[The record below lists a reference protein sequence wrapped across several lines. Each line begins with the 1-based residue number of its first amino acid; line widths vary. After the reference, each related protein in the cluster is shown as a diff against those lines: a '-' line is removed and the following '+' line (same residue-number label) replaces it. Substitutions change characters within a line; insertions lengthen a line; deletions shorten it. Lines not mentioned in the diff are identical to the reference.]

1 MGLCWFAGKTILR
14 KRQGNSL
21 HPQRCLK
28 VKSRLAEMLQEI
40 VLLLSE
46 GLSQSLHQFSLSPPD
61 LVEGTIE
68 RSPGT
73 QQRKWEMPQ
82 GSRFHRSQSSEAYY
96 ELAHRGE
103 PGVWVFPEC
112 LSKSCQLSISNTWT
126 FFTTGSQ
133 SQ

>member
-82 GSRFHRSQSSEAYY
+82 GSRLHLRAPKHTMSLRTVENLEFGYSQS
-96 ELAHRGE
+96 
-103 PGVWVFPEC
+103 V
-112 LSKSCQLSISNTWT
+112 
-126 FFTTGSQ
+126 
-133 SQ
+133 